1 MVLSESRYRVTH
13 TYFIPYRED
22 LVRFD
27 FEVEREDEELLGFGG
42 FVGSS
47 MEI

>member
-1 MVLSESRYRVTH
+1 MIEFNGWNRVTH

-27 FEVEREDEELLGFGG
+27 FEVDGEDECLLGFGG
-42 FVGSS
+42 FSGA
-47 MEI
+47 EI

>member
-1 MVLSESRYRVTH
+1 MVGANRWDRVTH

-27 FEVEREDEELLGFGG
+27 FEVDGEDECLLGFA
-42 FVGSS
+42 GSS
-47 MEI
+47 GSEV

>member
-1 MVLSESRYRVTH
+1 VTH

-27 FEVEREDEELLGFGG
+27 FEVENEDEGLLGFGG
-42 FVGSS
+42 FAGPST
-47 MEI
+47 EF

>member
-1 MVLSESRYRVTH
+1 MTH

-27 FEVEREDEELLGFGG
+27 FEVEEGDEHLLGFAGAS
-42 FVGSS
+42 GSD
-47 MEI
+47 I